1 MALVVALLLRQA
13 INAVQLWFTQ
23 FFHSTGMTGFYLSMV
38 FIYLLVRILLSNFI
52 SSAGSDSSSGK
63 SSNRTKSLRPGKSH

>member
-1 MALVVALLLRQA
+1 MGLEIALLFRQV

-23 FFHSTGMTGFYLSMV
+23 FFHSTGMTGFYLSMI

-52 SSAGSDSSSGK
+52 SSSGSDSASGK
-63 SSNRTKSLRPGKSH
+63 SSNSTKSLPPGKSQ